1 MEYEEERKLSAIHPR
16 PQNAT
21 GIFAPYGSMHTET
34 DFHSDVDF
42 CKGDYRPNY
51 IEVGLNNIKRYSTS
65 GGRSSEAHAPFF
77 NISKNN
83 SGYIV
88 AIGLSGQWH
97 TEMKREKNYLSLKTG
112 IEETNFKLMPG
123 EKFRTSS
130 VVVMPYDNG
139 PTNAHNTWRR
149 LVKEKFSLIGKYG
162 RPKNVPFS
170 YMI

>member
-1 MEYEEERKLSAIHPR
+1 MRITNIAKKYEKFGAYEWINYLENTGSTPTGIISKLWDCDCELSLEYEEERKLSAIHPG

-77 NISKNN
+77 NISK
-83 SGYIV
+83 
-88 AIGLSGQWH
+88 
-97 TEMKREKNYLSLKTG
+97 K
-112 IEETNFKLMPG
+112 
-123 EKFRTSS
+123 
-130 VVVMPYDNG
+130 
-139 PTNAHNTWRR
+139 
-149 LVKEKFSLIGKYG
+149 
-162 RPKNVPFS
+162 
-170 YMI
+170 